1 MSSNAAAE
9 ALRNPRA
16 LVVLSVAAG
25 LVLATAA
32 CSRSSAPANGIP
44 PPPPAESLLPAKAAC
59 VLNSPKLQVGSTTEL
74 VVNGVRHSDS
84 HRPDAPGPLEL
95 PLARPGPQP
104 EGACRGNPR
113 YQFGTGLYDTT
124 GVIGGNTTGHADL
137 AGMVLPPQP
146 QNGIHTRLYARA
158 FIIGAPCNG
167 KRVVF
172 VSDDHT
178 FSTQLLRQE
187 LLKRIAAEP
196 ALAAHYGADNI
207 MLSATHT
214 HAAPG
219 GYGDPTVLPPLPAA
233 APQLLVDLYSYIQS
247 PVLSTSPFDADHF
260 ESMVDGLFQA
270 IRRAHVNLEAN
281 PQTAPVR
288 MSIGE
293 LLNANRSRDEP
304 AYKQNPPSERARYLN
319 EAGHPV
325 DVSKRFLQLSFIR
338 DNGSAAGVLNWFGV
352 HPTVMGNRTLMISG
366 DSKGEASL
374 GFERLMATRYEPDPE
389 NGPDGRDNFVAGF
402 AQTDEGNAVPDLFIF
417 DKDLNG
423 SDAPGAGVPYRYRLG
438 TDDAYDFDDPL
449 YTRGLPKATA
459 IFGAKQ
465 LAQALRQFGQGTPL
479 SGPVDYRLFY
489 VDMAAVTISDPVID
503 AQLASP
509 ELPAE
514 LYPEDK
520 STCTG
525 AVGLGKLV
533 GGANGPVFGA
543 AGFTCVADAP
553 VPYTDD
559 LRNHY
564 NGLYNGT
571 GSIVVSKDGVVL
583 EVPVNGVALF
593 SVLTPLLCNTQNR
606 MPQYACQ
613 REKVVL
619 TEFGGGL
626 APFQLFRIGNLAV
639 LGLPWEITTM
649 AARRLRQ
656 TVLDALAPVGVDTVV
671 ISGLSN
677 AYLDYMVTREEYA
690 AQLYEGASSDYG
702 PWQLAAAQQ
711 EARRLALSLARGE
724 PAPEG
729 PLPEELPLGADSPV
743 TTDLDADFGAV
754 QVDARPS
761 YQRGETVEV
770 SFVAGYP
777 GNDLKRMSSYLY
789 VERQID
795 GDRWDVLFTDKDPE
809 LLFIWDWQ
817 PLLSA
822 VGAVSHVVE
831 SSTARAVWTIPAD
844 VPAGRYRIRH
854 AGVSRGSAST
864 APLPYEGVT
873 APFEIAGAAAACAD

>member
-1 MSSNAAAE
+1 M
-9 ALRNPRA
+9 NPGSRRHRT
-16 LVVLSVAAG
+16 AG
-25 LVLATAA
+25 LGALLLAAWIAGCGNSEKPLASATA
-32 CSRSSAPANGIP
+32 N
-44 PPPPAESLLPAKAAC
+44 LPAQAAC
-59 VLNSPKLQVGSTTEL
+59 VLKSPKLAVGGTPEL
-74 VVNGVRHSDS
+74 SVNGVRQTAA

-95 PLARPGPQP
+95 PLSKPGPQP
-104 EGACRGNPR
+104 AGACHGNQR
-113 YQFGTGLYDTT
+113 YQFGTGIYDTT
-124 GVIGGNTTGHADL
+124 GPIGGNTTGHADL

-146 QNGIHTRLYARA
+146 QNGIHTRLHARA
-158 FIIGAPCNG
+158 FIVGAPCNG

-178 FSTQLLRQE
+178 FSTQLVRQE
-187 LLKRIAAEP
+187 VLKRIAAEP
-196 ALAAHYGADNI
+196 ALAAHYGTDNI

-233 APQLLVDLYSYIQS
+233 APQPLIDLYSYVQS

-260 ESMVDGLFQA
+260 EAMVGGIVQA
-270 IRRAHVNLEAN
+270 IRRAHANLEAN

-288 MSIGE
+288 MSVGE
-293 LLNANRSRDEP
+293 LLNANRSRDPP
-304 AYKQNPPSERARYLN
+304 AYKQNPPSERARYVDR
-319 EAGHPV
+319 AGHEV
-325 DVSKRFLQLSFIR
+325 DVSKRFLQLSFVR

-374 GFERLMATRYEPDPE
+374 GFERLMGTRYVPD
-389 NGPDGRDNFVAGF
+389 GGAKPDGRDNFVAAF

-417 DKDLNG
+417 DPDLDGNDG
-423 SDAPGAGVPYRYRLG
+423 PGQGVPYRYRLG

-449 YTRGLPKATA
+449 YKLGLPKATA

-465 LAQALRQFGQGTPL
+465 LAQALRQYGQGAAL

-489 VDMAAVTISDPVID
+489 VDMSAVQIEDPVIQ
-503 AQLASP
+503 AQVNYP

-514 LYPEDK
+514 LYPDDK
-520 STCTG
+520 HTCAG

-553 VPYTDD
+553 VPYTDE
-559 LRNHY
+559 LRNRF

-571 GSIVVSKDGVVL
+571 GSLVVSKDGVLL

-593 SVLTPLLCNTQNR
+593 SLLSPLLCQTQNR
-606 MPQYACQ
+606 QPQFECQ

-619 TEFGGGL
+619 TSFGGGL

-656 TVLDALAPVGVDTVV
+656 TVLNVLAPVGIDTVV
-671 ISGLSN
+671 IAGLSN

-690 AQLYEGASSDYG
+690 AQMYEGASTNYG

-711 EARRLALSLARGE
+711 ESRRLALSLAEGR
-724 PAPEG
+724 PAPAG
-729 PLPEELPLGADSPV
+729 PLPEDQPLGAASPI
-743 TTDLDADFGAV
+743 TTDRPAEFGAV
-754 QVDARPS
+754 LRDARPT
-761 YQRGETVEV
+761 YQRGETVDV

-777 GNDLKRMSSYLY
+777 GNDLKPMSSYLY
-789 VERQID
+789 VEHETAPGQWRT
-795 GDRWDVLFTDKDPE
+795 LYTDKDPE
-809 LLFIWDWQ
+809 LLFVWNWD
-817 PLLSA
+817 PPVSA
-822 VGAVSHVVE
+822 VGGVSHVVD
-831 SSTARAVWTIPAD
+831 SSSAQALWTIPLDAQ
-844 VPAGRYRIRH
+844 AGRYRIRH
-854 AGVSRGSAST
+854 AGVSRT
-864 APLPYEGVT
+864 AADQPPEPYEGISGI
-873 APFEIAGAAAACAD
+873 FELSGPAAACPD